1 MAKKK
6 TGKSN
11 FGPEFAKKAYEAML
25 RERVPYDP
33 ERDGKPQRQKETF
46 DNTKV
51 RVKPGKTR
59 IGSLGTGRGGAVGAL
74 GGGLMDVNK

>member
-1 MAKKK
+1 MAKK

-11 FGPEFAKKAYEAML
+11 FGPEFAKKAYEATL

-33 ERDGKPQRQKETF
+33 DWDGKPQRQKETF

-59 IGSLGTGRGGAVGAL
+59 IGSLGTGRGAISGLG
-74 GGGLMDVNK
+74 GGGLMDVNR